1 LRLREKTLLI
11 IGGTILGGVVLFL
24 LLSPNLL
31 FDGFSRLEQ
40 ANAQASVERAL
51 RALENERDGLDR
63 ILHDW
68 ASWDDTYR
76 FAQDQNPKFVQ
87 DNLVDATLER
97 LDLGMMLF
105 LTPRSELLYG
115 QLAQSK
121 SATRLYQS
129 FPLDLLEAI
138 RATPLINQ
146 VEKNNSHS
154 GYLDW
159 QGQPWLLTAR
169 PILTSLEQGPPRG
182 FLVFGRP
189 LDGAHLQRLADQTQL
204 NLSLLSSSIRI
215 EGEPAPPNL
224 KESIPSTISIEVQPD
239 SIRGIGQLP
248 DLLGK
253 PGLSLQVEL
262 PRTALEQ
269 GKGSQTLVIA
279 ALIAFGILLAA
290 VLAWLLTRNV
300 INPVARLSRSVHA
313 LGQSS
318 SLNARIEPTRTSA
331 ELASLAGEI
340 NGMLDAVQAAHEL
353 RQEEEARYHAVIE
366 QIADCILLVNPAN
379 KRLLEGNR
387 AFWKLM
393 GGEEDPPAWITLY
406 EILPLEVSA
415 VDKLVGQV
423 LATRSAFLAEQ
434 AFRRLDGK
442 QVQLEASFSLLQMGG
457 QEVLCLVARDL
468 TSRKEAAARI
478 EQMTFF
484 DPLTGLPNRLY
495 LRERLGHS
503 IEAARQAQTYLAL
516 LLVDL
521 DYFRNVNETLGH
533 QAGDRLLTHVA
544 ERLKQQMGEGELARL
559 GGDTFSVLLPGLTS
573 PAEAMKAA
581 EGVQEILRTPFRL
594 NGEELTITSSIGIAL
609 FPNDAADPETL
620 LKYADSAL
628 HKAKSQGR
636 NHSQFFRPAMNLEV
650 TQFVELR
657 NQLLRALEREELTIQ
672 YQPQADRQ
680 GRLAGAEALL
690 RWSHPTLGQISP
702 ERFIP
707 LAEETGLIVPIG
719 EWVLQTVASQIRRWQ
734 REGRNP
740 VRISINLSARQLQQ
754 PQVLLEQ
761 VSQALKRSGLD
772 GSAMGLEIT
781 ESLALRDL
789 EVNLRTLGEL
799 RAMGV
804 ALSLDDFGTGYSAF
818 SYLPRFPIA
827 AIKIDRSFISPS
839 NGETLN
845 PALLAGMVQIA
856 HGLNLIVIAEGVEKP
871 EQLQALLGMGC
882 DGFQGML
889 LSPPLAV
896 EAFGQLLRQGG
907 CWPGFQA

>member
-1 LRLREKTLLI
+1 
-11 IGGTILGGVVLFL
+11 
-24 LLSPNLL
+24 
-31 FDGFSRLEQ
+31 
-40 ANAQASVERAL
+40 
-51 RALENERDGLDR
+51 
-63 ILHDW
+63 
-68 ASWDDTYR
+68 
-76 FAQDQNPKFVQ
+76 
-87 DNLVDATLER
+87 
-97 LDLGMMLF
+97 
-105 LTPRSELLYG
+105 
-115 QLAQSK
+115 
-121 SATRLYQS
+121 
-129 FPLDLLEAI
+129 
-138 RATPLINQ
+138 
-146 VEKNNSHS
+146 
-154 GYLDW
+154 
-159 QGQPWLLTAR
+159 
-169 PILTSLEQGPPRG
+169 
-182 FLVFGRP
+182 
-189 LDGAHLQRLADQTQL
+189 
-204 NLSLLSSSIRI
+204 
-215 EGEPAPPNL
+215 
-224 KESIPSTISIEVQPD
+224 
-239 SIRGIGQLP
+239 
-248 DLLGK
+248 
-253 PGLSLQVEL
+253 
-262 PRTALEQ
+262 ALEQ

-279 ALIAFGILLAA
+279 ALVAFGILLAA

-300 INPVARLSRSVHA
+300 TNPVARLSRSVHA
-313 LGQSS
+313 LGQSG
-318 SLNARIEPTRTSA
+318 SLDARIEPTRASV

-340 NGMLDAVQAAHEL
+340 NGMLDAVQAAQEL
-353 RQEEEARYHAVIE
+353 QQEDEARYHAVIE

-442 QVQLEASFSLLQMGG
+442 QVELEASFSLLQMGG

-544 ERLKQQMGEGELARL
+544 ERLRQQMGEGELARL
-559 GGDTFSVLLPGLTS
+559 GGDTFSVLLPGLAS

-581 EGVQEILRTPFRL
+581 EGLQEILRAPFPL

-799 RAMGV
+799 RAMGL

-839 NGETLN
+839 NGQTLN

-871 EQLQALLGMGC
+871 EQLQALLAMGC

-889 LSPPLAV
+889 LSSPLAV

>member
-1 LRLREKTLLI
+1 MRLREKTLLI

-31 FDGFSRLEQ
+31 LEGFSRLEQ

-51 RALENERDGLDR
+51 LALDNEREGLDR
-63 ILHDW
+63 SLHDW
-68 ASWDDTYR
+68 ASWDETYR
-76 FAQDQNPKFVQ
+76 FAKDQNPRYVQ

-97 LDLGMMLF
+97 LDIGFVLF
-105 LTPRSELLYG
+105 LSPRSELLYE
-115 QLAQSK
+115 QLYQNEA
-121 SATRLYQS
+121 RLHQS
-129 FPLDLLEAI
+129 FPPDLVEAI
-138 RATPLINQ
+138 RSTPLIKR
-146 VEKNNSHS
+146 VEENGSH
-154 GYLDW
+154 GCYFDW
-159 QGQPWLLTAR
+159 QGQPWLLIAR
-169 PILTSLEQGPPRG
+169 PILTSLEQDPPRG

-204 NLSLLSSSIRI
+204 NLSLQGPSARI
-215 EGEPAPPNL
+215 EGKPAPLNV
-224 KESIPSTISIEVQPD
+224 KGSIPAPIAIEIQPD
-239 SIRGIGQLP
+239 SILGIGQLP
-248 DLLGK
+248 DLLGQ

-269 GKGSQTLVIA
+269 GKDSQTVVIVALV
-279 ALIAFGILLAA
+279 AFGILLAA

-300 INPVARLSRSVHA
+300 TGPVARLSRSVRA
-313 LGQSS
+313 LGQSG
-318 SLNARIEPTRTSA
+318 SLDARIQPSRESA

-340 NGMLDAVQAAHEL
+340 NGMLDAVQATQDM
-353 RQEEEARYHAVIE
+353 REEEETRYHAVIE
-366 QIADCILLVNPAN
+366 QIADCILLVDPAN

-415 VDKLVGQV
+415 VDELIGQV
-423 LATRSAFLAEQ
+423 LAKRSAFLADQ
-434 AFRRLDGK
+434 PFRRLDGS
-442 QVQLEASFSLLQMGG
+442 QVEVEVSVSLLQMGG

-468 TSRKEAAARI
+468 TPRKEAAARI

-495 LRERLGHS
+495 LREWLGRS
-503 IEAARQAQTYLAL
+503 IEAARQTQTYLAL

-533 QAGDRLLTHVA
+533 QAGDRLLTQVA
-544 ERLKQQMGEGELARL
+544 ERLQRQLEEGELARL
-559 GGDTFSVLLPGLTS
+559 GGDTFSLLLPSLTS
-573 PAEAMKAA
+573 PAEALKAA
-581 EGVQEILRTPFRL
+581 EGVQEILRAPFSL
-594 NGEELTITSSIGIAL
+594 NNEELTITSSIGIAL

-628 HKAKSQGR
+628 HQAKAQGR

-657 NQLLRALEREELTIQ
+657 NQLLHAIEREELSIH

-690 RWSHPTLGQISP
+690 RWQHPTLGQISP

-761 VSQALKRSGLD
+761 VSQALKHSGLD
-772 GSAMGLEIT
+772 GSSMGLEIT

-789 EVNLRTLGEL
+789 EVNLRTLGTL
-799 RAMGV
+799 RAMGL

-827 AIKIDRSFISPS
+827 AIKIDRSFVSPKD
-839 NGETLN
+839 GEAPN

-856 HGLNLIVIAEGVEKP
+856 HGFNLIVIAEGVEKP
-871 EQLQALLGMGC
+871 EQLQALLAMGC

-896 EAFGQLLRQGG
+896 DQFGQLLSQGG
-907 CWPGFQA
+907 CWPGFNA